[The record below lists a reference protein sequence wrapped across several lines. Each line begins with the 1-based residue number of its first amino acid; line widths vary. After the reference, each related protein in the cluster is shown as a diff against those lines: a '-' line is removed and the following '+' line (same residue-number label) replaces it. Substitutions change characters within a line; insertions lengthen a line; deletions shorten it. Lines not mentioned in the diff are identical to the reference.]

1 MCNPPPSS
9 STTNKKRQ
17 SQREKKLKDVHV
29 TALDGVVN
37 VNSLFTIA
45 IFLGLAMASPGQL
58 KSLNVREECQPRANT
73 AKMLP
78 NSSDQASSAAV
89 DETLLTA
96 GVLFSAMSSVVGC
109 LFLLVSMVNVIE
121 LKLGVLSCMATSTIV
136 SVAFLIP
143 LSLAGILIYVF
154 AAINRKGHYHTKKN
168 VHVTALD
175 SVVDVNSLFTIAM
188 FLGLDNELVSPG
200 ELQSLNVRE
209 ECQPGANTA
218 KMLIVFEIISFSFY
232 LFSSLVAQSI
242 KLSLDLQPP
251 DQAAGKDGSEESLW
265 LTTGVL
271 FSAMSSMLG
280 CLFMLVSV
288 VYVVELRL
296 GVLSCMAAS
305 TIVSVAFLIPLSLT
319 GIIIYVFVSIS
330 VYVSR
335 ASGPDAGG
343 GQQEA

>member
-1 MCNPPPSS
+1 MPNPHSS
-9 STTNKKRQ
+9 S
-17 SQREKKLKDVHV
+17 
-29 TALDGVVN
+29 
-37 VNSLFTIA
+37 
-45 IFLGLAMASPGQL
+45 
-58 KSLNVREECQPRANT
+58 
-73 AKMLP
+73 
-78 NSSDQASSAAV
+78 
-89 DETLLTA
+89 
-96 GVLFSAMSSVVGC
+96 
-109 LFLLVSMVNVIE
+109 
-121 LKLGVLSCMATSTIV
+121 ATKT
-136 SVAFLIP
+136 
-143 LSLAGILIYVF
+143 
-154 AAINRKGHYHTKKN
+154 KGHYHTKKN
-168 VHVTALD
+168 VHVTALE

-242 KLSLDLQPP
+242 KLSLDLQPQAE
-251 DQAAGKDGSEESLW
+251 QAAGKESLW

-271 FSAMSSMLG
+271 FSAMSSMVG
-280 CLFMLVSV
+280 CLFLLVSV

-296 GVLSCMAAS
+296 GLLSCMAAS
-305 TIVSVAFLIPLSLT
+305 TLVSVAFLIPLSLT

-335 ASGPDAGG
+335 ASGPDAAG

>member
-9 STTNKKRQ
+9 STTNKKKQ

-73 AKMLP
+73 AKMLVVFEILSFSFFLFSSLVAQSIKLSLNLQP

-154 AAINRKGHYHTKKN
+154 AAINR
-168 VHVTALD
+168 
-175 SVVDVNSLFTIAM
+175 
-188 FLGLDNELVSPG
+188 
-200 ELQSLNVRE
+200 
-209 ECQPGANTA
+209 
-218 KMLIVFEIISFSFY
+218 
-232 LFSSLVAQSI
+232 
-242 KLSLDLQPP
+242 
-251 DQAAGKDGSEESLW
+251 
-265 LTTGVL
+265 
-271 FSAMSSMLG
+271 
-280 CLFMLVSV
+280 
-288 VYVVELRL
+288 
-296 GVLSCMAAS
+296 
-305 TIVSVAFLIPLSLT
+305 
-319 GIIIYVFVSIS
+319 
-330 VYVSR
+330 YVSR
-335 ASGPDAGG
+335 ASNPGDDDSDDAKSTAA
-343 GQQEA
+343 QHNA